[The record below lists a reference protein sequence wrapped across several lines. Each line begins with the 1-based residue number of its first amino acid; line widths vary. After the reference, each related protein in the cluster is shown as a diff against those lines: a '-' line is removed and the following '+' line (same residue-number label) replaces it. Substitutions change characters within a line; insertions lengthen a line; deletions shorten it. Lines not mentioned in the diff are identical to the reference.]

1 MATLDLKQLEDKP
14 WYYGLGIG
22 VFVAVVL
29 YAAAYYQL
37 PNFSEM
43 KQTLENKKNELD
55 QLNQKITQGRAAE
68 RRLPQLREEV
78 RRTELDLQRL
88 LQILPTARNAE
99 ELIKKIQALAG
110 QGEFFLKKWTP
121 KEYVNKDFYAEWPI
135 DLQIDGTYHNL
146 ALFFEKVARFSR
158 IINIEDLVMTG
169 YPDAAG
175 GRTLGANFTMKTL
188 IYLGETDAGAPAT
201 AAAPAETPAPGAPGK
216 VTEQDFTPSVYT
228 YEVGGRRDPFRS
240 LLVRN
245 PSEKDRVRPPGLAGI
260 MVDELELQGTIKVK
274 QAWVA
279 MMRSPDNKSHLVR

>member
-121 KEYVNKDFYAEWPI
+121 KEYINKDFYAEWPI

-175 GRTLGANFTMKTL
+175 GRTLGATFSMKTF
-188 IYLGETDAGAPAT
+188 IYLGDTEAAG
-201 AAAPAETPAPGAPGK
+201 AAAPAPKKAGPPPAGAK
-216 VTEQDFTPSVYT
+216 
-228 YEVGGRRDPFRS
+228 
-240 LLVRN
+240 
-245 PSEKDRVRPPGLAGI
+245 KKGLEG
-260 MVDELELQGTIKVK
+260 EE
-274 QAWVA
+274 
-279 MMRSPDNKSHLVR
+279 

>member
-22 VFVAVVL
+22 VAVALAL

-121 KEYVNKDFYAEWPI
+121 KEYINKDFYAEWPI

-169 YPDAAG
+169 YSDAAG
-175 GRTLGANFTMKTL
+175 GRTLGATFSMKTF
-188 IYLGETDAGAPAT
+188 IYLGDTEAAGAAASAPKKSGPPPA
-201 AAAPAETPAPGAPGK
+201 GAK
-216 VTEQDFTPSVYT
+216 
-228 YEVGGRRDPFRS
+228 
-240 LLVRN
+240 
-245 PSEKDRVRPPGLAGI
+245 KKGLEG
-260 MVDELELQGTIKVK
+260 
-274 QAWVA
+274 
-279 MMRSPDNKSHLVR
+279 

>member
-22 VFVAVVL
+22 VFVAVAL

-121 KEYVNKDFYAEWPI
+121 KEYINKDFYAEWPI

-175 GRTLGANFTMKTL
+175 GRTLGATFSMKTF
-188 IYLGETDAGAPAT
+188 IYLGDTEAAG
-201 AAAPAETPAPGAPGK
+201 AAAPAPKKAGPPPASAK
-216 VTEQDFTPSVYT
+216 
-228 YEVGGRRDPFRS
+228 
-240 LLVRN
+240 
-245 PSEKDRVRPPGLAGI
+245 KKGLEG
-260 MVDELELQGTIKVK
+260 EE
-274 QAWVA
+274 
-279 MMRSPDNKSHLVR
+279 

>member
-1 MATLDLKQLEDKP
+1 MATLDLKQLEGKP

-22 VFVAVVL
+22 LAIAIAL

-55 QLNQKITQGRAAE
+55 QLNQKINQGRAAE

-110 QGEFFLKKWTP
+110 QGEFFLKKWAP
-121 KEYVNKDFYAEWPI
+121 KEYINKDFYAEWPI
-135 DLQIDGTYHNL
+135 DLQVDGTYHNL

-158 IINIEDLVMTG
+158 IINIEDLVMVG

-175 GRTLGANFTMKTL
+175 GRTLGANFTMKTF
-188 IYLGETDAGAPAT
+188 IYLGDTDSAAVA
-201 AAAPAETPAPGAPGK
+201 AAAPAAAAPKKPAGVSGK
-216 VTEQDFTPSVYT
+216 K
-228 YEVGGRRDPFRS
+228 EVP
-240 LLVRN
+240 
-245 PSEKDRVRPPGLAGI
+245 E
-260 MVDELELQGTIKVK
+260 
-274 QAWVA
+274 
-279 MMRSPDNKSHLVR
+279 

>member
-14 WYYGLGIG
+14 WYYGLAIG

-175 GRTLGANFTMKTL
+175 GRTLGATFSMKTF
-188 IYLGETDAGAPAT
+188 IYLGDTEAAG
-201 AAAPAETPAPGAPGK
+201 AAAPAPKKAGPPPAGVK
-216 VTEQDFTPSVYT
+216 
-228 YEVGGRRDPFRS
+228 
-240 LLVRN
+240 
-245 PSEKDRVRPPGLAGI
+245 KKGLEG
-260 MVDELELQGTIKVK
+260 EE
-274 QAWVA
+274 
-279 MMRSPDNKSHLVR
+279 

>member
-1 MATLDLKQLEDKP
+1 MATLDLKQLEGKP

-22 VFVAVVL
+22 VFVGLVL

-37 PNFSEM
+37 PNFNQM
-43 KQTLENKKNELD
+43 KQTLESKRNELD

-110 QGEFFLKKWTP
+110 QGEFFLKKWAP

-135 DLQIDGTYHNL
+135 DLQVDGTYHNL

-158 IINIEDLVMTG
+158 IINIEDLVMGG
-169 YPDAAG
+169 YPEAAG
-175 GRTLGANFTMKTL
+175 GRTLGANFTMKTF
-188 IYLGETDAGAPAT
+188 IYLGDTDA
-201 AAAPAETPAPGAPGK
+201 AAAPAVPAPRKPAGAPSAK
-216 VTEQDFTPSVYT
+216 KE
-228 YEVGGRRDPFRS
+228 
-240 LLVRN
+240 
-245 PSEKDRVRPPGLAGI
+245 GI
-260 MVDELELQGTIKVK
+260 EG
-274 QAWVA
+274 
-279 MMRSPDNKSHLVR
+279 